1 VIVFT
6 GVDGCRFGWVAV
18 TWSEFGLG
26 VTIARNWAEVAVDA
40 AAIVAVDIPI
50 GLSDSGRR
58 ACDQAARALLPGT
71 RKSSVFSAPRRYMLG
86 KSWADAN
93 GLGKAREGVGLSKQ
107 SWHIGHKIAEL
118 DTALSPGDQ
127 DRILE
132 AHPEVI
138 FHRLNGWAPLPR
150 KAGRDGR
157 AARIELLRAAGLPDP
172 APLLDRYPRKDVK
185 TDDVVDAAACALLAR
200 EIAIGRG
207 RRVPDGEIPRDG
219 KGLRME
225 IWY

>member
-1 VIVFT
+1 MAVHA

-18 TWSEFGLG
+18 TWSDGGLD
-26 VTIARNWAEVAVDA
+26 VAIARTWAEVDIDA
-40 AAIVAVDIPI
+40 AGIVAVDMPI
-50 GLSDSGRR
+50 GLPDSGLR
-58 ACDQAARALLPGT
+58 ACDRAARALLPGA

-93 GLGKAREGVGLSKQ
+93 ALGKAREGVGLSKQ

-118 DTALSPGDQ
+118 DEALSPADQ

-138 FHRLNGWAPLPR
+138 FHRLNGWAPLAR
-150 KAGRDGR
+150 KVGRDGR

-172 APLLDRYPRKDVK
+172 TPLLDRYPRKDVEA
-185 TDDVVDAAACALLAR
+185 DDIVDAAACALLAR
-200 EIAIGRG
+200 EIAEVRG
-207 RRVPDGEIPRDG
+207 RRVPDGDIPRDSRD
-219 KGLRME
+219 LRME